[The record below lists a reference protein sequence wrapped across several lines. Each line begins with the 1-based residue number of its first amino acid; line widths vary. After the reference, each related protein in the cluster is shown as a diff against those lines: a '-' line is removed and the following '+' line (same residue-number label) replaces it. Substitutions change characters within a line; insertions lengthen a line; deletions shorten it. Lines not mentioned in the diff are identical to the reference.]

1 MKVGYDQVNTSFS
14 RENAIEMSSIVG
26 FGANG
31 CEGTPGLVEKNPE
44 AVDSCPMSLMVN
56 NDAELQLSVI
66 ARLSFMYHL
75 EPDPSVRATRP
86 ISTASRNPVGE
97 TGDLVVVS
105 IRRRGKA
112 FCRSEWQSLSGDLS
126 KTQQSCTK
134 VKMHG
139 SSYFCIDY
147 VLASFLGS

>member
-1 MKVGYDQVNTSFS
+1 MVKVGYDQVNTSFS
-14 RENAIEMSSIVG
+14 RENVIEMSSIVG

-75 EPDPSVRATRP
+75 EPDPCVRATRP
-86 ISTASRNPVGE
+86 TSTASRNPLGE
-97 TGDLVVVS
+97 TGDLILVS
-105 IRRRGKA
+105 VRRKGKG
-112 FCRSEWQSLSGDLS
+112 FCRREWQSLSGTSQKLNNHVQRKDAWLLIFLY
-126 KTQQSCTK
+126 CLCL
-134 VKMHG
+134 G
-139 SSYFCIDY
+139 I
-147 VLASFLGS
+147 FLG